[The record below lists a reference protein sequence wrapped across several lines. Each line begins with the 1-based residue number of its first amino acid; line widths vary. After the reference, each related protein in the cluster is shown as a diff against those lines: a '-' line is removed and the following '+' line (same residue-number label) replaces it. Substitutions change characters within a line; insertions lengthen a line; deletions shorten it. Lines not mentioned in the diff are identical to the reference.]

1 MAGEILTP
9 TSIWSQFN
17 INEIPTAETIGEYRE
32 GNVSLSR
39 IRINGEVCKDGQV
52 KIYSVFARNVKKK
65 KAPTVFILQKFT
77 DGADETLA
85 MAYAKLGY
93 NAFVVNVGG
102 DDGYNNNFTI
112 YPPSLAFANY
122 KHAKDELDKINGGI
136 KDTCWYQWGVTARYA
151 FAYLKSL
158 PNVTTVAG
166 LGIGDSATVLWHM
179 AVTEKFDCLAFV
191 LNAGWRAYLG
201 NFKFSGNVDEQFTDD
216 KLNYLAGIEPQSYAN
231 HINIPTLMV
240 TATNCQEFDFERSH
254 DTIARIK
261 NVYTA
266 IHYTVGGTDSVD
278 YTAFEHINTF
288 FNEFLVKKHT
298 SEKVTLP
305 QSPTIR
311 CELVDKKFKVYVK
324 PFEKNVK
331 DVVIYASE
339 EILNPAFRQWQKI
352 TDNTLQQG
360 EMVFDYLPYDKSGIV
375 FFFAQINYKNG
386 HTIYSDITSKKFK
399 SEEVIST
406 HKSKIL
412 YSSREDNSDSAFY
425 PAGIRNKKPSCI
437 AITSQPEVE
446 EKKGAMDIWG
456 ITCESGLISYR
467 IGSKKYAPTQDGILL
482 FDAYL
487 KHNGT
492 VTVKLITTR
501 YGERIEYKTKVK
513 VEGGEVWHNL
523 KFTLSNFKS
532 NEGMTIRSVES
543 IQAIEIN
550 ADTEYLINNV
560 LWV

>member
-1 MAGEILTP
+1 MTGEILTP
-9 TSIWSQFN
+9 TSIWSKFN
-17 INEIPTAETIGEYRE
+17 IENIPTAEVIGEYRE
-32 GNVSLSR
+32 GEVSLSR
-39 IRINGEVCKDGQV
+39 IRIEGEVREDGVV
-52 KIYSVFARNVKKK
+52 KIYAVFARNVKKK
-65 KAPTVFILQKFT
+65 KSPAIFILQKFT

-85 MAYAKLGY
+85 MAYARMGY
-93 NAFVVNVGG
+93 SAFVVNVGG

-122 KHAKDELDKINGGI
+122 KNAKDNLDRVNGPI
-136 KDTCWYQWGVTARYA
+136 KESCWYQWGVTARYA
-151 FAYLKSL
+151 YAYLKSL
-158 PNVTTVAG
+158 PSITKIAG

-179 AVTEKFDCLAFV
+179 SVTEKFDCLAFV

-216 KLNYLAGIEPQSYAN
+216 KIKYLAGIEPQSYAN
-231 HINIPTLMV
+231 HVSVPTIMV
-240 TATNCQEFDFERSH
+240 TATNSSEFDFERSH

-278 YTAFEHINTF
+278 YSAFNHINGF

-298 SEKVTLP
+298 QDNLRLP
-305 QSPTIR
+305 HDPSIR
-311 CELVDKKFKVYVK
+311 CEIADKKIKVYVK
-324 PFEKNVK
+324 PFESNVK
-331 DVVIYASE
+331 DVVVYAAE

-352 TDNTLQQG
+352 TEYTEGDD
-360 EMVFDYLPYDKSGIV
+360 EMVFEYSPYDKSGIV
-375 FFFAQINYKNG
+375 FFFAEVIYKNG
-386 HTIYSDITSKKFK
+386 FSINSDIISKRFK
-399 SEEVIST
+399 SEEVLPT

-412 YSSREDNSDSAFY
+412 YSSREENSDSAFY
-425 PAGIRNKKPSCI
+425 SAGVRNKKPSCI
-437 AITSQPEVE
+437 AITEQPQVE
-446 EKKGAMDIWG
+446 EKKGAMDILG
-456 ITCESGLISYR
+456 ITCESGLLSFR
-467 IGSKKYAPTQDGILL
+467 IGAKKYAPTQDGILI

-487 KHNGT
+487 KKDGT

-501 YGERIEYKTKVK
+501 YGERVEYKAKTK

-523 KFTLSNFKS
+523 KFSLSNFKS
-532 NEGMTIRSVES
+532 NEGMAIRSVES
-543 IQAIEIN
+543 IQAMEIN